1 MVAESHEGP
10 ACKCLIL
17 RNVLIRHEGRIGL
30 RFGFSCPIHG
40 RFLDS
45 DCFRFGRR
53 DATDEFGPRADPSF
67 LGVSL
72 QRFDRLLE
80 HDRMVDLRIVRGVE
94 QGHATLLRLLC
105 ERVEFGRMRCM

>member
-1 MVAESHEGP
+1 MRVRSGSVLASH
-10 ACKCLIL
+10 ALST
-17 RNVLIRHEGRIGL
+17 VVFSTATA
-30 RFGFSCPIHG
+30 FGS
-40 RFLDS
+40 
-45 DCFRFGRR
+45 GRR